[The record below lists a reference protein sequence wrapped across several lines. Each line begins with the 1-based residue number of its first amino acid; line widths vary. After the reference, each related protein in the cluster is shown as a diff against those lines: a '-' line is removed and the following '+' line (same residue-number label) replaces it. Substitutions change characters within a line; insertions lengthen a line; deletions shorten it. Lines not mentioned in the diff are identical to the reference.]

1 MDIVQFKKYP
11 SPSISMR
18 TRGIDGAGPKTKIKR
33 TWRDKQLTL
42 HQRRSRRISRMDR
55 QRRELTA
62 IYRRLLLIA
71 INMVVMTTAI
81 ALIIH
86 VAPALKEQLCS
97 VTKQGVFSGAESVQ
111 TKSDAESEIA
121 RLHYGLK
128 LYEIS

>member
-11 SPSISMR
+11 SPTISIG
-18 TRGIDGAGPKTKIKR
+18 TRGIDGAGPKTKNKR
-33 TWRDKQLTL
+33 TWRDEQLTFN
-42 HQRRSRRISRMDR
+42 QRQRKRISHVDQ
-55 QRRELTA
+55 QRRELNA

-97 VTKQGVFSGAESVQ
+97 VMKQGVFSGAESVQ
-111 TKSDAESEIA
+111 TKSDAESETA
-121 RLHYGLK
+121 RLHFGLK